1 MADSLEGKVAVI
13 TGGAQGVE
21 PARDR
26 SGSGLSLEY
35 SLEFHH
41 WRGTVCGRR
50 YGADWLIVADM
61 LRNVTPI
68 GSPWR
73 LRTRDWTRVITRS
86 VLRRSKPR

>member
-13 TGGAQGVE
+13 TGGAQDVE
-21 PARDR
+21 PARDW
-26 SGSGLSLEY
+26 SGSGLSLEC

-41 WRGTVCGRR
+41 WAESCLRTED
-50 YGADWLIVADM
+50 GADWLIVAHA

-73 LRTRDWTRVITRS
+73 LAAGIGRE
-86 VLRRSKPR
+86 